1 MTNQPDNAEETT
13 IPSEQ
18 PVQQPLQIEDA
29 TFIPETS
36 DTPTG
41 NAGTEEP
48 AMEEQAEQTERSLEE
63 ISMADADER
72 DEPKE
77 EEAEQTEAS
86 LADAAEIDQPNE
98 DEATSEEETEEET
111 EAVRIKR
118 SGNIFFVGVP
128 IGNDGDIT
136 LRAIRTLAN
145 ADVVVC
151 EEAKVGAR
159 IMRTHNISA
168 KLMEMNEH
176 NEEEATEEV
185 IALLNAGKTVAV
197 ISDAGLPLVADPGA
211 TLVQKLRELKL
222 RPTVIPGVSS
232 ITTALMVSG
241 FGIDEFDMVGFLP
254 RKIGERELAARALR
268 LRTRTV
274 VILETPY
281 RLRSLLSILADAM
294 PLRPAA
300 LAMNLTMPNEAVLHD
315 TLAGLNE
322 RFVEKKFRGE
332 FVVVLGPHSELDEE
346 ELELEMEEDDDTAW
360 PEPAT
365 TYKTIW
371 GEERVAEEAE
381 EDAGAETGGNRPIRK
396 RSAERF
402 VAHDDE
408 GGKPEMEQGEQEGER
423 PRRKFEERGDQSRPR
438 RSSEARNDDRR
449 PYGDRPRRNF
459 NDRNDG
465 ERPRRNFGERSFGK
479 RDDNRRPFGDR
490 PRRDFNDRN
499 DGDRPRRNFND
510 RNDRND
516 GDRPRRNVG
525 ERSFGKRDDDRRP
538 FGDRPRRDFND
549 RNDGERPR
557 RNFGERSFG
566 KRDDDRRPFGD
577 RPRRDFNDRNDGD
590 RPRRNFNDRN
600 DGERPRRNF
609 NDRNDS
615 ERPRHDFGERSFG
628 KRDDN
633 RRPFGDRRN
642 DGERPRR
649 DFNKGFG
656 GGRPGGGKK
665 FGGKR

>member
-1 MTNQPDNAEETT
+1 MTNQPDNVEETT
-13 IPSEQ
+13 MPSEQ

-29 TFIPETS
+29 TFIPETT

-63 ISMADADER
+63 ISMADADEL

-98 DEATSEEETEEET
+98 DEATNEEETEEET

-332 FVVVLGPHSELDEE
+332 FVVVLGPHSERDEE
-346 ELELEMEEDDDTAW
+346 ELELEEDDDTAW

-371 GEERVAEEAE
+371 GEERVAE

-408 GGKPEMEQGEQEGER
+408 GGKPEMGQGEQEGER

-465 ERPRRNFGERSFGK
+465 DRPRRNFGDRSFGK
-479 RDDNRRPFGDR
+479 RDDDRRPFGDR

-510 RNDRND
+510 RND
-516 GDRPRRNVG
+516 GERPRRN
-525 ERSFGKRDDDRRP
+525 
-538 FGDRPRRDFND
+538 FND

-615 ERPRHDFGERSFG
+615 ERPRRDFGERSFG

>member
-1 MTNQPDNAEETT
+1 M
-13 IPSEQ
+13 PSEQ

-29 TFIPETS
+29 TFIPETT

-63 ISMADADER
+63 ISMADADEL

-98 DEATSEEETEEET
+98 DEATNEEETEEET

-332 FVVVLGPHSELDEE
+332 FVVVLGPHSERDEE
-346 ELELEMEEDDDTAW
+346 ELELEEDDDTAW

-371 GEERVAEEAE
+371 GEERVAE

-408 GGKPEMEQGEQEGER
+408 GGKPEMGQGEQEGER

-465 ERPRRNFGERSFGK
+465 DRPRRNFG
-479 RDDNRRPFGDR
+479 D
-490 PRRDFNDRN
+490 
-499 DGDRPRRNFND
+499 
-510 RNDRND
+510 
-516 GDRPRRNVG
+516 
-525 ERSFGKRDDDRRP
+525 
-538 FGDRPRRDFND
+538 
-549 RNDGERPR
+549 
-557 RNFGERSFG
+557 RSFG

-615 ERPRHDFGERSFG
+615 ERPRRDFGERSFG

>member
-1 MTNQPDNAEETT
+1 M
-13 IPSEQ
+13 PSEQ

-29 TFIPETS
+29 TFIPETT

-63 ISMADADER
+63 ISMADADEL

-98 DEATSEEETEEET
+98 DEATNEEETEEET

-332 FVVVLGPHSELDEE
+332 FVVVLGPHSERDEE
-346 ELELEMEEDDDTAW
+346 ELELEEDDDTAW

-371 GEERVAEEAE
+371 GEERVAE

-408 GGKPEMEQGEQEGER
+408 GGKPEMGQGEQEGER

-465 ERPRRNFGERSFGK
+465 DRPRRNFG
-479 RDDNRRPFGDR
+479 D
-490 PRRDFNDRN
+490 
-499 DGDRPRRNFND
+499 
-510 RNDRND
+510 
-516 GDRPRRNVG
+516 
-525 ERSFGKRDDDRRP
+525 RSFGKRDDDRRP
-538 FGDRPRRDFND
+538 CGDRQ
-549 RNDGERPR
+549 
-557 RNFGERSFG
+557 
-566 KRDDDRRPFGD
+566 
-577 RPRRDFNDRNDGD
+577 RRDFNDRNDGD

-615 ERPRHDFGERSFG
+615 ERPRRDFGERSFG

>member
-1 MTNQPDNAEETT
+1 MTNQPDNVEETT
-13 IPSEQ
+13 MPSEQ

-29 TFIPETS
+29 TFIPETT

-63 ISMADADER
+63 ISMADADEL

-98 DEATSEEETEEET
+98 DEATNEEETEEET

-332 FVVVLGPHSELDEE
+332 FVVVLGPHSERDEE
-346 ELELEMEEDDDTAW
+346 ELELEEDDDTAW

-371 GEERVAEEAE
+371 GEERVAE

-408 GGKPEMEQGEQEGER
+408 GGKPEMGQGEQEGER

-465 ERPRRNFGERSFGK
+465 DRPRRNFG
-479 RDDNRRPFGDR
+479 D
-490 PRRDFNDRN
+490 
-499 DGDRPRRNFND
+499 
-510 RNDRND
+510 
-516 GDRPRRNVG
+516 
-525 ERSFGKRDDDRRP
+525 
-538 FGDRPRRDFND
+538 
-549 RNDGERPR
+549 
-557 RNFGERSFG
+557 RSFG

-609 NDRNDS
+609 NDRNES
-615 ERPRHDFGERSFG
+615 ERPRRDFGERSFG

>member
-1 MTNQPDNAEETT
+1 MQERDSDFFSSTQSMTNQPDNVEETT
-13 IPSEQ
+13 MPSEQ

-29 TFIPETS
+29 TFIPETT

-63 ISMADADER
+63 ISMADADEL

-98 DEATSEEETEEET
+98 DEATNEEETEEET

-332 FVVVLGPHSELDEE
+332 FVVVLGPHSERDEE
-346 ELELEMEEDDDTAW
+346 ELELEEDDDTAW

-371 GEERVAEEAE
+371 GEERVAE

-408 GGKPEMEQGEQEGER
+408 GGKPEMGQGEQEGER

-465 ERPRRNFGERSFGK
+465 DRPRRNFGDRSFGK
-479 RDDNRRPFGDR
+479 RDDDRRPFGDR

-510 RNDRND
+510 RND
-516 GDRPRRNVG
+516 GERPRRN
-525 ERSFGKRDDDRRP
+525 
-538 FGDRPRRDFND
+538 FND

-615 ERPRHDFGERSFG
+615 ERPRRDFGERSFG

>member
-1 MTNQPDNAEETT
+1 M
-13 IPSEQ
+13 PSEQ

-29 TFIPETS
+29 TFIPETT

-63 ISMADADER
+63 ISMADADEL

-98 DEATSEEETEEET
+98 DEATNEEETEEET

-332 FVVVLGPHSELDEE
+332 FVVVLGPHSERDEE
-346 ELELEMEEDDDTAW
+346 ELELEEDDDTAW

-371 GEERVAEEAE
+371 GEERVAE

-408 GGKPEMEQGEQEGER
+408 GGKPEMGQGEQEGER

-465 ERPRRNFGERSFGK
+465 DRPRRNFGDRSFGK
-479 RDDNRRPFGDR
+479 RDDDRRPFGDR

-510 RNDRND
+510 RND
-516 GDRPRRNVG
+516 GERPRRN
-525 ERSFGKRDDDRRP
+525 
-538 FGDRPRRDFND
+538 FND

-615 ERPRHDFGERSFG
+615 ERPRRDFGERSFG

>member
-1 MTNQPDNAEETT
+1 MTNQPDNVEETT
-13 IPSEQ
+13 MPSEQ

-29 TFIPETS
+29 TFIPETT

-63 ISMADADER
+63 ISMADADEL

-98 DEATSEEETEEET
+98 DEATNEEETEEET

-332 FVVVLGPHSELDEE
+332 FVVVLGPHSERDEE
-346 ELELEMEEDDDTAW
+346 ELELEEDDDTAW

-371 GEERVAEEAE
+371 GEERVAE

-408 GGKPEMEQGEQEGER
+408 GGKPEMGQGEQEGER

-465 ERPRRNFGERSFGK
+465 DRPRRNFG
-479 RDDNRRPFGDR
+479 D
-490 PRRDFNDRN
+490 
-499 DGDRPRRNFND
+499 
-510 RNDRND
+510 
-516 GDRPRRNVG
+516 
-525 ERSFGKRDDDRRP
+525 
-538 FGDRPRRDFND
+538 
-549 RNDGERPR
+549 
-557 RNFGERSFG
+557 RSFG

-615 ERPRHDFGERSFG
+615 ERPRRDFGERSFG